1 MSIPQVNQLLDFTK
15 KVVIVTGASS
25 GIGAGIAKRF
35 NEAGASIVAHA
46 NSNLDKAKAIAA
58 QCNSS
63 IALPADLSTEAGAN
77 ALIAEAVRAFG
88 RVDVLINNAGVYPL
102 HTLMD
107 MSAADWDG
115 VINANLRSAFLCTQA
130 FARQVARQLA
140 QQDHAECAIV
150 NITSIEAENPAPMH
164 SHYNA
169 SKGGLLML
177 TKAAANELAAQ
188 GIRVNAVAPGL
199 IAREGIEQAWPD
211 GVQRWKSAAPLGR
224 LGTPEDIA
232 DACLFLASPAARWIT
247 GSSLTV
253 DGGVMTHQI
262 F

>member
-1 MSIPQVNQLLDFTK
+1 MNTLKVNQLLNFTDK
-15 KVVIVTGASS
+15 IVIVTGASS

-35 NEAGASIVAHA
+35 DEAGASIVAHA

-58 QCNSS
+58 QCKTSVS
-63 IALPADLSTEAGAN
+63 IQADLSTESGAN
-77 ALIAEAVRAFG
+77 ALITEAVRAFG
-88 RVDVLINNAGVYPL
+88 RVDVLINNAGIYPL

-107 MSAADWDG
+107 MSAADWDS

-130 FARQVARQLA
+130 FARQVAK
-140 QQDHAECAIV
+140 QQRSECAIV

-211 GVQRWKSAAPLGR
+211 GVQRWKAAAPLGR